1 MGMDNPKNQNSI
13 KSNVVVSTRGTS
25 RDIGASKVVML
36 FELIIVSYHK
46 LNACRKILENITIR

>member
-1 MGMDNPKNQNSI
+1 MDNPKNQNGI
-13 KSNVVVSTRGTS
+13 KSNVAVSTRGTS
-25 RDIGASKVVML
+25 RDIGTSKVVML